1 MPAYDSALFT
11 PPAPVARVTLRNPN
25 TGVTLADVP
34 MLIDSGAD
42 VTLLPQPSVEFLGIV
57 AEANIAYE
65 LTGFDGSQSSSQAV
79 RADLLF
85 QGKTF
90 KGEFLLIHQEVGYI
104 GRDILNHLALLLDG
118 PGLNWEIR

>member
-25 TGVTLADVP
+25 TGMTLADVP

-42 VTLLPQPSVEFLGIV
+42 VTLLPQSSVEFLGIV
-57 AEANIAYE
+57 AEANTTYE
-65 LTGFDGSQSSSQAV
+65 LTGFDGSQSLALAV

-85 QGKTF
+85 QRKTF
-90 KGEFLLIHQEVGYI
+90 KGEFLLINQEVGYI
-104 GRDILNHLALLLDG
+104 GRDILNHLALILDG
-118 PGLNWEIR
+118 PSSNWEIK